1 MEQTKE
7 INKTLR
13 MVRTHLPAPGT
24 ELGIYTFLAP
34 DALWIGT
41 VDAQRPFVVVA
52 EEYVGGENGT
62 FLLIV
67 LSDGPVYVAELD
79 GSMAKKPDYRDALD
93 LQEENLIDYCA
104 ADFPKFM
111 EIRTL
116 SRQRGFSGSRLRRL
130 IPLQLQTRRVCG
142 VRWQRSLD
150 TG

>member
-67 LSDGPVYVAELD
+67 LAHKPERRCHCFYIKSSRIQTPLPSYST
-79 GSMAKKPDYRDALD
+79 GSPR
-93 LQEENLIDYCA
+93 
-104 ADFPKFM
+104 
-111 EIRTL
+111 
-116 SRQRGFSGSRLRRL
+116 
-130 IPLQLQTRRVCG
+130 LQLQ
-142 VRWQRSLD
+142 WDQSPQSAA
-150 TG
+150 

>member
-52 EEYVGGENGT
+52 EEYVGGEKRD
-62 FLLIV
+62 V
-67 LSDGPVYVAELD
+67 PSDCPV
-79 GSMAKKPDYRDALD
+79 R
-93 LQEENLIDYCA
+93 
-104 ADFPKFM
+104 
-111 EIRTL
+111 R
-116 SRQRGFSGSRLRRL
+116 SGLC
-130 IPLQLQTRRVCG
+130 RRVG
-142 VRWQRSLD
+142 WQH
-150 TG
+150 G